1 MLTKI
6 PILQIEDQLV
16 ASIQV
21 ALDDQSVI
29 QFQNDLLE
37 KIVET
42 DASGVVVDITSVDV
56 VDSFMARSIND
67 TAIAVHLLGTE
78 MVIVGM
84 QPAVAITLV
93 EMGLSMPNASTALNL
108 EKGLKLLRGDSDNGR
123 ADEGRDCSSEKKRPL
138 SQRALC
144 QGRQDRDSD

>member
-1 MLTKI
+1 MSIKI
-6 PILQIEDQLV
+6 PILQIKNQLV

-29 QFQNDLLE
+29 QFQDDLLT

-42 DASGVVVDITSVDV
+42 GASGVVVDITSVDV

-67 TAIAVHLLGTE
+67 TAMAVHLLGTE

-93 EMGLSMPNASTALNL
+93 EMGLSIPNALTALNL
-108 EKGLKLLRGDSDNGR
+108 ERGLELLRGESESDYGGD
-123 ADEGRDCSSEKKRPL
+123 DENPSSERKRPL
-138 SQRALC
+138 SQRAAR
-144 QGRQDRDSD
+144 QGRQDRDSE

>member
-1 MLTKI
+1 MVTKI
-6 PILQIEDQLV
+6 PILQIEGLLV
-16 ASIQV
+16 ASIQM
-21 ALDDQSVI
+21 ALDDLSVI

-93 EMGLSMPNASTALNL
+93 EMGLSMPNALTALNL
-108 EKGLKLLRGDSDNGR
+108 EKGLKLLRGDSDSEQAG
-123 ADEGRDCSSEKKRPL
+123 EGGDSSSEKKRPL
-138 SQRALC
+138 SQRALRQGC
-144 QGRQDRDSD
+144 QARDSN